1 VVAQWSEPA
10 WLADAH
16 AWIDA
21 QLDRIGLAHDGP
33 VEQPHVRPWAT
44 ALRIPTSDGPVW
56 FKAAIPVLG
65 YEPAALELISRRRPN
80 LVPELLAADLDRGW
94 MLTADGGERLRELV
108 ERERSL
114 DRWLDVLPRYA
125 ELQLALAADGDGFVS
140 LGMPNRSL
148 AGLPGEYLA
157 LLERAPVEFH
167 GTAPRVAELC
177 AEVAS
182 LGLFET
188 IQHDDLHDGQI
199 FVRDGHYLF
208 HDWGDACVSH
218 PFFSMS
224 VTLQGNIAWG
234 LDDVKGSVDVTPF
247 RDAYLEPFTSVASR
261 AELTRALDAAL
272 RLGWVC
278 RALNVER
285 FALAL
290 DPPDRERLLLEGVPT
305 RLRLAFY

>member
-1 VVAQWSEPA
+1 VAAQWSEPA
-10 WLADAH
+10 WLAEAQ

-21 QLDRIGLAHDGP
+21 QLDRLGLAHAGP

-44 ALRIPTSDGPVW
+44 ALRIPTTGGPLW
-56 FKAAIPVLG
+56 FKAAIPELA
-65 YEPAALELISRRRPN
+65 YEPAIVELVSRRRPD
-80 LVPELLAADLDRGW
+80 LVPELLAKDLDRGW
-94 MLTADGGERLRELV
+94 MLTTDGGERLRELV

-114 DRWLDVLPRYA
+114 DRWLDALPRYA
-125 ELQLALAADGDGFVS
+125 ELQLALGADGEGFVS
-140 LGMPNRSL
+140 LGVPNRSL
-148 AGLPGEYLA
+148 AGLPAEYQA
-157 LLERAPVEFH
+157 LLERMPGRYE
-167 GTAPRVAELC
+167 GTTPRVAELC
-177 AEVAS
+177 AELAA

-188 IQHDDLHDGQI
+188 IQHDDLHDAQI
-199 FVRDGHYLF
+199 FVRGGRYVF
-208 HDWGDACVSH
+208 FDWGDACVSH

-234 LDDVKGSVDVTPF
+234 LDDVEGSVDVTPF
-247 RDAYLEPFTSVASR
+247 RDAYLEPFTALASR
-261 AELTRALDAAL
+261 AELRAALDAAL

-290 DPPDRERLLLEGVPT
+290 DPPDRARLLLEGVPT